1 MLKIVRFVSIVLIL
15 IAFIFPTLL
24 QSKIARA
31 TTSPSN
37 WFILKSYPPAVYS
50 LKSVSCTSSTFCVA
64 VGNNS
69 NNSGVALTST
79 DGGSTWTQGSLPSA
93 VINLNGVSCTS
104 STFCVA
110 VGGNY
115 NNSGVALTSTDGGST
130 WTQSSL
136 PSTVDVF
143 YSVSC
148 TSSTFCVAVGSGST
162 GAAAFTSTDGG
173 TIWIRDSLPSTLY
186 YLNGVSC
193 TSSTFCV
200 AVGNSSIYN
209 KNYGLGV
216 TLRSTDGGSAWTGG
230 SNAPSAN
237 NVTSVSCTS
246 STFCV
251 AVGEGS
257 SGAVALTSTNGGGIW
272 TQGSLPAYVVNLNG
286 VSCTSSTFCVAVGND
301 STNKFNNNSG
311 EAFTSTIGGF
321 TWTQGSLSAN
331 VNNLNS
337 VSCTSS
343 TFCVAVGGNY
353 NGTGAAISSTDGG
366 SIWTQGS
373 LPSTVYSLNGV
384 SCTSSTFCVAV
395 GNSNYG
401 PGVIVTSTDGGGIW
415 TQGSLPSTVYS
426 LNSVSCTSSTFCV
439 AVGGNYN
446 NSGVTLTSTDGGS
459 TWTQGSLPAYVVN
472 LNGVSCTSSTFCVA
486 VAYNMS
492 SSGAV
497 ALTST
502 DGGGI
507 WTPGSL
513 PSIMYSL
520 NSVSCTSSTFCV
532 AVGENYDSLTNSYVT
547 VFLTSTDG
555 GSIWTGGSLP
565 LTVNDFT
572 GVSCAS
578 STFCVAVVSNTSG
591 PAGAVALTS
600 TDGGGTWTQG
610 SLPSAVSN
618 LNGVSCTSSTFCL
631 MVGQG
636 NTSNIGALILG
647 LVPPPPSISSISPSS
662 GPTAGGTTVTIT
674 GSNFTNVTAVDFG
687 IVGASSF
694 TTNSSTSIT
703 AVSPAVASP
712 STVDITVTTPSGT
725 SAIASNDQFAYIQQ
739 TYVPISPIRICDT
752 RVNNSINSD
761 IVNNQCNSNGT
772 ASGTLGAGKSIN
784 VGVTG
789 TFESTNSSAS
799 SPVTIATNATAIV
812 ANITATNTTAN
823 GGFLIAYPTG
833 STMPNTSIVDFNAN
847 DTVPNLIQI
856 GVGVNGD
863 ISIYNFN
870 GNTDVVVDLEG
881 YFIPTGT
888 SSTTGEYVPISPVR
902 VCDTRPLNPPSVVNN
917 QCDTSPNGTLG
928 SNTTIE
934 VNVAGSGQRG
944 TLDNV
949 PINATAVV
957 LNVTATNTTSNGG
970 FLTVYPSNLTSI
982 PNSSNLN
989 FNSGDSVANRV
1000 LVPIDPSNGDISI
1013 YNYIGNTDVI
1023 VDVNGY
1029 YLNSNQTTP
1038 GSSFT
1043 PIVPTRICDTRVAN
1057 PPSVVN
1063 NQCDTSPNGTLGS
1076 NTTIEVNVAGS
1087 GHGGTLDNVPINA
1100 TAVVLNVTA
1109 TNTTSNGGFLTV
1121 YPTPASGSTAPNIS
1135 DLNWSQGETRAN
1147 MVVVKIGTNDSINV
1161 YNAIGSADLIIDVM
1175 GYYR

>member
-331 VNNLNS
+331 VNN
-337 VSCTSS
+337 
-343 TFCVAVGGNY
+343 
-353 NGTGAAISSTDGG
+353 
-366 SIWTQGS
+366 
-373 LPSTVYSLNGV
+373 
-384 SCTSSTFCVAV
+384 
-395 GNSNYG
+395 
-401 PGVIVTSTDGGGIW
+401 
-415 TQGSLPSTVYS
+415 
-426 LNSVSCTSSTFCV
+426 
-439 AVGGNYN
+439 
-446 NSGVTLTSTDGGS
+446 
-459 TWTQGSLPAYVVN
+459 
-472 LNGVSCTSSTFCVA
+472 
-486 VAYNMS
+486 
-492 SSGAV
+492 
-497 ALTST
+497 
-502 DGGGI
+502 
-507 WTPGSL
+507 
-513 PSIMYSL
+513 L